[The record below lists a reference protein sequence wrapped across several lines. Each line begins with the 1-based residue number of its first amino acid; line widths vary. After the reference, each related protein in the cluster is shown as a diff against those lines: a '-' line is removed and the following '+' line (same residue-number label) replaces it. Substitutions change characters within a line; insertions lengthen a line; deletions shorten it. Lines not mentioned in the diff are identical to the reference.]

1 MKRFLFIIFL
11 FYGCEITS
19 TKDDNVIASVLDKTI
34 TIDEVE
40 KLVPDGTNKI
50 DSIKIIKKYIEDWA
64 LNELLIE
71 KAKLNL
77 SENEIEKFRTLSE
90 NYYNELLTSY
100 YKNKLSN
107 INSDTIVK
115 SSEVDEYYN
124 NFKSNFK
131 LNEDIVKGKYIKLSR
146 NNFNLSEIKRRFKRF
161 DLDDKYFF
169 DSISIQLYNYSFNDS
184 MWVEKNLFFSKIPIL
199 DEKEKNNIVKNLL
212 YMPKEDSLD
221 VYLLK
226 ISESK
231 SVNDIAPLDYIYSRI
246 ESILKKKKKVDFI
259 KKFEKEIL
267 ENAKKENKFQ
277 FDQ

>member
-184 MWVEKNLFFSKIPIL
+184 IWVEKNLFFSKIPIL

>member
-1 MKRFLFIIFL
+1 MKSFLFIIFL